1 LPAIENLKSSNGN
14 RGTQKLR
21 EKAYE
26 SFTEHLLSGTIRPGQ
41 FLSQR
46 ELTELT
52 GLPLGAIRELIPRLE
67 VEGFITTVPQRGMQ
81 VVHADVKLIR
91 DAFQFRLFLE
101 REAAA
106 VFAQQASDAMLAQ
119 LRKEHESVFANFERA
134 SRKGGL
140 GDNLVAEAQNVD
152 WKLHN
157 TLIDFLGNEII
168 TSAYRVNLLK
178 LRIFRREQTRLDAA
192 HVIPTMREHLAVL
205 DALATR
211 DSRKAA
217 DAISAHI
224 LCALDRALGFQ
235 GTVMSN
241 RTSASASNPKR

>member
-1 LPAIENLKSSNGN
+1 LSAIDTSKSANET
-14 RGTQKLR
+14 RGAQKLR

-26 SFTEHLLSGTIRPGQ
+26 SFTNLLLSGNIRPGQ

-52 GLPLGAIRELIPRLE
+52 ELPLSAIRELIPRLE
-67 VEGFITTVPQRGMQ
+67 VEGLIVTIPQRGMQ

-106 VFAQQASDAMLAQ
+106 VFAQEASDEALAQ
-119 LRKEHESVFANFERA
+119 MRKEHELVLSSFERG
-134 SRKGGL
+134 SRKGRL
-140 GDNLVAEAQNVD
+140 SADLIAQAQSVD

-157 TLIDFLGNEII
+157 TLIDFLGNAII
-168 TSAYRVNLLK
+168 ASAYRVNLLK
-178 LRIFRREQTRLDAA
+178 LRIFRREQTRLDEA

-205 DALATR
+205 GALATR
-211 DSRKAA
+211 DPRKAA
-217 DAISAHI
+217 DAIAAHI
-224 LCALDRALGFQ
+224 LRARDRALGLHDAA
-235 GTVMSN
+235 TVD
-241 RTSASASNPKR
+241 RTSARASRSKR

>member
-1 LPAIENLKSSNGN
+1 VRSSNGT
-14 RGTQKLR
+14 REPQKLR

-26 SFTEHLLSGTIRPGQ
+26 SFTHHLLAGTIRPGQ

-67 VEGFITTVPQRGMQ
+67 VEGLIITVPQRGMQ

-101 REAAA
+101 REAAS
-106 VFAQQASDAMLAQ
+106 VFAQEASDGTLAQ
-119 LRKEHESVFANFERA
+119 LRKEHESVLANFERA
-134 SRKGGL
+134 STKGSPSA
-140 GDNLVAEAQNVD
+140 DLVMEAQSVD

-157 TLIDFLGNEII
+157 TLIDFLGNAII
-168 TSAYRVNLLK
+168 ASAYRVNLLK
-178 LRIFRREQTRLDAA
+178 LRIFRQEQTRLDEGL
-192 HVIPTMREHLAVL
+192 VIPTMREHLVVL

-211 DSRKAA
+211 DPRKAA
-217 DAISAHI
+217 DAMAAHI
-224 LCALDRALGFQ
+224 LRARDRALGLE
-235 GTVMSN
+235 GAT
-241 RTSASASNPKR
+241 ASEKVAAKRKQH

>member
-1 LPAIENLKSSNGN
+1 MPAIDTLKSVNQS
-14 RGTQKLR
+14 RGAQKLR

-26 SFTEHLLSGTIRPGQ
+26 SFTNLLLSGNIRPGQ

-52 GLPLGAIRELIPRLE
+52 GLPLSAIRELIPRLE
-67 VEGFITTVPQRGMQ
+67 VEGLIVTIPQRGMQ

-106 VFAQQASDAMLAQ
+106 VFAQEATDEALAQ
-119 LRKEHESVFANFERA
+119 LRKEHELVLANFERA
-134 SRKGGL
+134 SRKGRLSTGL
-140 GDNLVAEAQNVD
+140 IAQAQSVD

-157 TLIDFLGNEII
+157 TLIDFLGNAII

-178 LRIFRREQTRLDAA
+178 LRIFRREQTRLDEA

-205 DALATR
+205 EGLTTR
-211 DSRKAA
+211 DPRRAA
-217 DAISAHI
+217 DAIAAHI
-224 LCALDRALGFQ
+224 LRARDRALGLHNAA
-235 GTVMSN
+235 TVD
-241 RTSASASNPKR
+241 RTPARTGRPKK

>member
-1 LPAIENLKSSNGN
+1 VRAIENVKSSNGK
-14 RGTQKLR
+14 REPQKLR

-26 SFTEHLLSGTIRPGQ
+26 SFTHHLLMGNIRPGQ

-67 VEGFITTVPQRGMQ
+67 VEGLIMTVPQRGMQ

-106 VFAQQASDAMLAQ
+106 VFAQEASDGTLTQ
-119 LRKEHESVFANFERA
+119 LRKEHELVLANFERG
-134 SRKGGL
+134 SRKDSPGV
-140 GDNLVAEAQNVD
+140 DLVAEAQNVD

-157 TLIDFLGNEII
+157 ALIDFLGNPII

-178 LRIFRREQTRLDAA
+178 LRIFRREQTRLDEAR
-192 HVIPTMREHLAVL
+192 VIPTMREHLTVL

-211 DSRKAA
+211 DPRKAA
-217 DAISAHI
+217 DAIAAHI
-224 LCALDRALGFQ
+224 LSARDRALGLQ
-235 GTVMSN
+235 GATISDGA
-241 RTSASASNPKR
+241 SASASKSKR

>member
-1 LPAIENLKSSNGN
+1 LKSADEN
-14 RGTQKLR
+14 RGAQKLR

-26 SFTEHLLSGTIRPGQ
+26 SFTNLLLSGNIRPGQ

-52 GLPLGAIRELIPRLE
+52 GLPLSAIRELIPRLE
-67 VEGFITTVPQRGMQ
+67 VEGLIVTIPQRGMQ

-106 VFAQQASDAMLAQ
+106 GFAREASDEALAQ
-119 LRKEHESVFANFERA
+119 LRKEHELVLANFERA
-134 SRKGGL
+134 SRKGRL
-140 GDNLVAEAQNVD
+140 GADLIAQAQSVD

-157 TLIDFLGNEII
+157 TLIDFLGNAII
-168 TSAYRVNLLK
+168 SSAYRVNLLK
-178 LRIFRREQTRLDAA
+178 LRIFRREQTRLDEA

-205 DALATR
+205 EGLATR
-211 DSRKAA
+211 DPRRAA
-217 DAISAHI
+217 DAIAAHI
-224 LCALDRALGFQ
+224 LRARDRALGLHDAA
-235 GTVMSN
+235 TID
-241 RTSASASNPKR
+241 RTPGRSSRAKR

>member
-1 LPAIENLKSSNGN
+1 MPAIDTLKSAQEN
-14 RGTQKLR
+14 RGAQKLR

-26 SFTEHLLSGTIRPGQ
+26 SFTHLLLSGNIRPGQ

-52 GLPLGAIRELIPRLE
+52 GLPLSAIRELIPRLE
-67 VEGFITTVPQRGMQ
+67 VEGLIVTIPQRGMQ

-106 VFAQQASDAMLAQ
+106 VFAQEASDEMLTR
-119 LRKEHESVFANFERA
+119 LRKEHELVLATFERG
-134 SRKGGL
+134 SSKGRL
-140 GDNLVAEAQNVD
+140 SADLIAQAQSVD

-157 TLIDFLGNEII
+157 TLIDFLGNAII
-168 TSAYRVNLLK
+168 SSAYRVNLLK
-178 LRIFRREQTRLDAA
+178 LRIFRREQTRLDEA

-205 DALATR
+205 EGLATR
-211 DSRKAA
+211 DPRRAA
-217 DAISAHI
+217 DAIAAHI
-224 LCALDRALGFQ
+224 LRARDRALGLHDAV
-235 GTVMSN
+235 TID
-241 RTSASASNPKR
+241 RTPARASRPKR

>member
-1 LPAIENLKSSNGN
+1 LPAIDTLKSASEN
-14 RGTQKLR
+14 RGAQKLR

-26 SFTEHLLSGTIRPGQ
+26 SFTDLLLSGNIRPGQ

-52 GLPLGAIRELIPRLE
+52 GLPLSAIRELIPRLE
-67 VEGFITTVPQRGMQ
+67 VEGLIVTIPQRGMQ

-106 VFAQQASDAMLAQ
+106 VFAQEASDEALAQ
-119 LRKEHESVFANFERA
+119 LRKEHELVLANFERS
-134 SRKGGL
+134 SRKGRFSADL
-140 GDNLVAEAQNVD
+140 IAQAQSVD

-157 TLIDFLGNEII
+157 TLIDFLGNAII

-178 LRIFRREQTRLDAA
+178 LRIFRREQTRLDEA

-205 DALATR
+205 EGLATR
-211 DSRKAA
+211 DPRKAA
-217 DAISAHI
+217 DAIAAHI
-224 LCALDRALGFQ
+224 LRARDRALGLHHAA
-235 GTVMSN
+235 TID
-241 RTSASASNPKR
+241 RTPARASRPKR

>member
-1 LPAIENLKSSNGN
+1 
-14 RGTQKLR
+14 LR

-26 SFTEHLLSGTIRPGQ
+26 SFTHHLLAGTIRPGQ

-67 VEGFITTVPQRGMQ
+67 VEGLIITVPQRGMQ

-106 VFAQQASDAMLAQ
+106 VFAQEASDGALAQ
-119 LRKEHESVFANFERA
+119 LRKEHESVLANFERA
-134 SRKGGL
+134 SIKSSISA
-140 GDNLVAEAQNVD
+140 DLVTQAQNVD

-157 TLIDFLGNEII
+157 TLIDFLDNAII
-168 TSAYRVNLLK
+168 AAAYRVNLLK
-178 LRIFRREQTRLDAA
+178 LRIFRQEQTRLNEGL
-192 HVIPTMREHLAVL
+192 VIPTMREHLVVL
-205 DALATR
+205 EALATR
-211 DSRKAA
+211 DPRKAA
-217 DAISAHI
+217 DAIAAHI
-224 LCALDRALGFQ
+224 LRARDRALGLQ
-235 GTVMSN
+235 GATASEK
-241 RTSASASNPKR
+241 ASAKRK

>member
-1 LPAIENLKSSNGN
+1 MPASDPLKSNHQN
-14 RGTQKLR
+14 RGAQKLR

-26 SFTEHLLSGTIRPGQ
+26 SFTNLLLSGNIRPGQ

-52 GLPLGAIRELIPRLE
+52 GLPLSAIRELIPRLE
-67 VEGFITTVPQRGMQ
+67 VEGLIVTIPQRGMQ

-106 VFAQQASDAMLAQ
+106 VFAQEASDETLAQ
-119 LRKEHESVFANFERA
+119 LRKDHELVLASFERT
-134 SRKGGL
+134 SRKGRL
-140 GDNLVAEAQNVD
+140 GRDVIAHAQSVD

-157 TLIDFLGNEII
+157 TLIDFLGNAII

-178 LRIFRREQTRLDAA
+178 LRIFRREQTRLDEA
-192 HVIPTMREHLAVL
+192 HVMPTMREHLAVL
-205 DALATR
+205 EALATR
-211 DSRKAA
+211 DPRRAA
-217 DAISAHI
+217 DAIAAHI
-224 LCALDRALGFQ
+224 LRARDRALGLHDAAA
-235 GTVMSN
+235 VD
-241 RTSASASNPKR
+241 RTSSRASRHKK

>member
-1 LPAIENLKSSNGN
+1 LPAIDILKSVNQS
-14 RGTQKLR
+14 RGAQKLR

-26 SFTEHLLSGTIRPGQ
+26 SFTNLLLSGNIRPGQ

-52 GLPLGAIRELIPRLE
+52 GLPLSAIRELIPRLE
-67 VEGFITTVPQRGMQ
+67 VEGLIVTIPQRGMQ

-106 VFAQQASDAMLAQ
+106 VFAQEATDEALAQ
-119 LRKEHESVFANFERA
+119 LRKEHELVLANFERA

-140 GDNLVAEAQNVD
+140 SAGLIAQAQSVD

-157 TLIDFLGNEII
+157 TLIDFLGNAII

-178 LRIFRREQTRLDAA
+178 LRIFRREQTRLDEAQ
-192 HVIPTMREHLAVL
+192 VIPTMREHLTVL
-205 DALATR
+205 EGLATR
-211 DSRKAA
+211 DPRRAA
-217 DAISAHI
+217 DAIAAHI
-224 LCALDRALGFQ
+224 LRARDRALGLHNAA
-235 GTVMSN
+235 TVDRTPA
-241 RTSASASNPKR
+241 RTSSAKR

>member
-1 LPAIENLKSSNGN
+1 VPAIKGVKSSNGK
-14 RGTQKLR
+14 RGPQTLR

-26 SFTEHLLSGTIRPGQ
+26 SFTRHLLAGNIRPGQ
-41 FLSQR
+41 FISQR

-67 VEGFITTVPQRGMQ
+67 VEGLIMTVPQRGMQ

-106 VFAQQASDAMLAQ
+106 VFAQEASDGTLAQ
-119 LRKEHESVFANFERA
+119 LRKEHELVLANFQHA
-134 SRKGGL
+134 SSKAGRSA
-140 GDNLVAEAQNVD
+140 DLVAEAQNVD

-157 TLIDFLGNEII
+157 TLIDFLGNPII

-178 LRIFRREQTRLDAA
+178 LRIFRREQTRLDEA
-192 HVIPTMREHLAVL
+192 HLIPTMREHLAVL
-205 DALATR
+205 GALETR
-211 DSRKAA
+211 DPRKAA
-217 DAISAHI
+217 DAVGAHI
-224 LCALDRALGFQ
+224 LSARDRALGLQ
-235 GTVMSN
+235 GAAMSDG
-241 RTSASASNPKR
+241 TSASASKSKR